1 MTDSCLLNYKI
12 KESGFRFSF
21 IAEKMNI
28 SRTSLYNKVNGK
40 TEFYASEI
48 QSLSEILKLDLD
60 EKEKIF
66 FKNKVDKKETRCWQ
80 LNSSQK
86 RKEEIMGDLIYA
98 GDYKRL
104 EEKDYEECIN
114 NIFKVL
120 KELPEDKRFLKSYK
134 YCLEEVLNRLE
145 YRQFSEL

>member
-66 FKNKVDKKETRCWQ
+66 FKNKVANKETKCWQ
-80 LNSSQK
+80 INSS
-86 RKEEIMGDLIYA
+86 
-98 GDYKRL
+98 
-104 EEKDYEECIN
+104 
-114 NIFKVL
+114 
-120 KELPEDKRFLKSYK
+120 
-134 YCLEEVLNRLE
+134 
-145 YRQFSEL
+145 